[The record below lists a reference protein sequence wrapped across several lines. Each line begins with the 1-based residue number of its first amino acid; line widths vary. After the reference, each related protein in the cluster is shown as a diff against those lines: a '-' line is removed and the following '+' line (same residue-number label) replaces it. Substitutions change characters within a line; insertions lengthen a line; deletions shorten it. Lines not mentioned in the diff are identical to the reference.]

1 MKLALTAPLPPWPL
15 PLAHFAAHLLWALRE
30 KATVF
35 ALCDAPYRVPP
46 LFLGGVAA
54 QPFCDLPSLLRTKA
68 VEVPIHLIGDDP
80 CHLSQLRFVRECPGI
95 LVLPTLSLDRL
106 RASLAA
112 ELFFTQ
118 LPFVHGFQGE
128 SLAIVLALL
137 SRAVLVASEAD
148 AEFLRGMVPTIE
160 VVALAGLSLIAPDVR
175 AVAAA
180 LQQLAKKLCAVP
192 VAGPAAALLPE
203 SLPRVAAIVVTYNS
217 RSIVAPCVQSL
228 LDQDWPALDILVV
241 DNQSADGTAD
251 FIRSQFPSVRVIDSG
266 ANLGFGGGN
275 NLGIKS
281 ADAKY
286 VVLLNQDAIA
296 QRDWVTELVRVA
308 ELDARI
314 ASVGSKLLCMRCP
327 SVLNSTA
334 IEINE
339 GGFAW
344 DRGIGERDDSPAVH
358 PESVFGGCGGA
369 VLYRKA
375 AFDRVAG
382 FDAAF
387 FMYYED
393 TDLAWRLRRAGFEN
407 VYAPLAVVR
416 HDVHGDGLPDRER
429 VARRRY
435 LCERNRHAI
444 MLKNIGTASIGV
456 LLWHLRKRDR
466 HRLRWLDAAVR
477 AGGRG
482 PEIYGPIAAALRRAW
497 RATLL
502 SLPKLLLRR
511 WRTQWRAVVSS
522 ASVERQLVRGWHQG
536 GHQGD
541 VANVHDRHSAKAATS
556 IRIGVD
562 DHGSLGAGFHS
573 LERDNLGQPFRW
585 TRQRAWFYLQPE
597 VGSQSLVLLLASP
610 RQLRTVRIRSDSLNG
625 GVLNGGVLSGGAL
638 NGGALSGGVLN
649 GGVLNGGAL
658 NGGVLNGGA
667 LNGGAGPTLGE
678 FVVGATPF
686 EARILLPATLSRG
699 AIVEFLLEVL
709 SMQVGV
715 PESATDLRELG
726 VVVLTLR
733 IE

>member
-160 VVALAGLSLIAPDVR
+160 VVALAGLSLTAPDVR

-296 QRDWVTELVRVA
+296 QRDWVGLRSEPVGPVGIL
-308 ELDARI
+308 LIDWPGFG
-314 ASVGSKLLCMRCP
+314 ASQGTP
-327 SVLNSTA
+327 
-334 IEINE
+334 
-339 GGFAW
+339 
-344 DRGIGERDDSPAVH
+344 SPA
-358 PESVFGGCGGA
+358 SILRAADGA
-369 VLYRKA
+369 VATLA
-375 AFDRVAG
+375 AKLGLPVEDLCRRCGVLGHSMGAAAALHYAEQRGAVAVVLVAPFTSLLAMAQRAVGWPLCELLLHRFDNASALAALAQRPDKPPVLILHG
-382 FDAAF
+382 DA
-387 FMYYED
+387 D
-393 TDLAWRLRRAGFEN
+393 TTIPLAMSRTLAAAHPGWVKLIAVPGAAHDDVLDLAWTTLR
-407 VYAPLAVVR
+407 
-416 HDVHGDGLPDRER
+416 
-429 VARRRY
+429 
-435 LCERNRHAI
+435 
-444 MLKNIGTASIGV
+444 S
-456 LLWHLRKRDR
+456 
-466 HRLRWLDAAVR
+466 
-477 AGGRG
+477 
-482 PEIYGPIAAALRRAW
+482 
-497 RATLL
+497 
-502 SLPKLLLRR
+502 
-511 WRTQWRAVVSS
+511 
-522 ASVERQLVRGWHQG
+522 
-536 GHQGD
+536 
-541 VANVHDRHSAKAATS
+541 
-556 IRIGVD
+556 
-562 DHGSLGAGFHS
+562 
-573 LERDNLGQPFRW
+573 
-585 TRQRAWFYLQPE
+585 
-597 VGSQSLVLLLASP
+597 
-610 RQLRTVRIRSDSLNG
+610 
-625 GVLNGGVLSGGAL
+625 
-638 NGGALSGGVLN
+638 ALSMPQ
-649 GGVLNGGAL
+649 
-658 NGGVLNGGA
+658 
-667 LNGGAGPTLGE
+667 PTND
-678 FVVGATPF
+678 
-686 EARILLPATLSRG
+686 LPTAPPTTN
-699 AIVEFLLEVL
+699 
-709 SMQVGV
+709 
-715 PESATDLRELG
+715 P
-726 VVVLTLR
+726 
-733 IE
+733 